1 MVFTALAGCKAKNK
15 STEDPR
21 PGPAIDAAAHAA
33 TTDAA
38 PAPPDRVEIT
48 LDDEP
53 VTTVAASD
61 LVQRKALAKLVDA
74 SRDTWLM
81 VEATGPGGRYTSLY
95 KPHEKHPTAR
105 VYIYT
110 DARGIPAFGLFEA
123 DAEQPK
129 ILERRINR
137 VNVATRQ
144 PDRDTP
150 APVGHFTLAGIDG
163 EATPVVDAVLDG
175 LPEAT
180 PPGGEADGRGW
191 YLRDIVSLVDAKSAR
206 TIRIVVSE
214 GEPVDIALSD
224 IAGSALATY
233 LKRNRRGQWRLKTWS
248 VLPDGAH
255 KLIHSLRGITAI
267 ELRE

>member
-1 MVFTALAGCKAKNK
+1 M
-15 STEDPR
+15 
-21 PGPAIDAAAHAA
+21 
-33 TTDAA
+33 
-38 PAPPDRVEIT
+38 
-48 LDDEP
+48 
-53 VTTVAASD
+53 
-61 LVQRKALAKLVDA
+61 
-74 SRDTWLM
+74 
-81 VEATGPGGRYTSLY
+81 
-95 KPHEKHPTAR
+95 
-105 VYIYT
+105 
-110 DARGIPAFGLFEA
+110 
-123 DAEQPK
+123 
-129 ILERRINR
+129 
-137 VNVATRQ
+137 
-144 PDRDTP
+144 
-150 APVGHFTLAGIDG
+150 
-163 EATPVVDAVLDG
+163 DAVLDG